1 MELLYLSS
9 SAALVAF
16 VVTFFSIPS
25 IIKVAE
31 QKHLYDEP
39 DESRKLHCS
48 KVPTLGGIA
57 IFGGLIIAATMF
69 IDFKEVP
76 GLANTLPA
84 FILLFFTGVKDDII
98 PLSPRKKL
106 LAQVVAATIVVVQ
119 AKIYF
124 TNLYGF
130 LWINEIP
137 YWASV
142 IISIFTILVIVNAF
156 NLIDGINGLAGGI
169 GLLVA
174 LSFAFLFY
182 SLERPNFTILS
193 MALAGSLLAFLY
205 YNLRTKAKI
214 FMGDTGSLIIGL
226 AIALFCIRFIEV
238 NRMGGEYP
246 IIFKP
251 TFAPVMCLAILIIP
265 LFDTLRVFVIRI
277 AHGTSPF
284 RGDRRH
290 LHHLLLDMG
299 FNHWQSS
306 LILYTANLFF
316 IGFALLFQD
325 LPQIYAVLSIVGLA
339 IGLSQVMVYLKN
351 QRKATPAVNA
361 KVVSMVQKKTKVL
374 ERELV
379 SE

>member
-9 SAALVAF
+9 SAAFIAF
-16 VVTFFSIPS
+16 IVTYFSIPS

-57 IFGGLIIAATMF
+57 IFGGMMISATLF
-69 IDFKEVP
+69 INFADVP
-76 GLANTLPA
+76 ELAQTLPA
-84 FILLFFTGVKDDII
+84 FLLLFFTGVKDDII

-106 LAQVVAATIVVVQ
+106 MAQVLAAAIVVIQ

-130 LWINEIP
+130 LWIDALP

-142 IISIFTILVIVNAF
+142 LISTFTILVIVNAF
-156 NLIDGINGLAGGI
+156 NLIDGVNGLAGGI
-169 GLLVA
+169 GVLASLT
-174 LSFAFLFY
+174 FAILFY
-182 SLERPNFTILS
+182 SLDRPNFMILS
-193 MALAGSLLAFLY
+193 ISLAGALLAFLS

-214 FMGDTGSLIIGL
+214 FMGDTGSLILGL

-238 NRMGGEYP
+238 NKQGVTHL
-246 IIFKP
+246 FKP
-251 TFAPVMCLAILIIP
+251 TFAPIMCFAILIIP
-265 LFDTLRVFVIRI
+265 LFDTLRVFIIRI
-277 AHGTSPF
+277 ANGTSPF
-284 RGDRRH
+284 KGDRRH

-306 LILYTANLFF
+306 LILYAANLFF
-316 IGFALLFQD
+316 IGLVLLFQD
-325 LPQIYAVLSIVGLA
+325 LPQIYAILIILTLA
-339 IGLSQVMVYLKN
+339 VGLSQWMVYLKN
-351 QRKATPAVNA
+351 RRKANPAIDS
-361 KVVSMVQKKTKVL
+361 KVVAMLQKTPKMM

-379 SE
+379 SK